1 MEAKKIIITGGAT
14 RIGAAIAESL
24 ASHGV
29 KITLHYNKSE
39 KEVKKLRTK
48 IENSGCEVFLIKAD
62 MSKTSQTKKII
73 PFAYKKMKGLDCLI
87 NNASIFE
94 KDDLSTFNDKSF
106 NNHIN
111 INLKAPAVL
120 TQGFKKYLKL
130 KKGVIINIID
140 QRVFKLTPFFFSY
153 TLSKTGLQTLTKT
166 SAMSLAPNIR
176 VNGIAP
182 GPTIKNK
189 RQTEKHFKKQWRSLI
204 LKNKVNPKNI
214 CETVKYFIIN
224 DNVTGQILSVDSGQS
239 LAWETPDIINTKE
252 WKKKNL
258 KIVKLRSKKNY
269 TYKRKIIISDLTLL
283 LSIGIHKFEKI
294 KKQEVKFN
302 IGIDINPS
310 LIPIETKLN
319 SIVNYETVIKIIT
332 ELTKNKHYE
341 LLETLAE
348 DIFNELFINI
358 NILRVK
364 IKIEKT
370 QIIKNTLSVG
380 IEISKKRLW

>member
-252 WKKKNL
+252 
-258 KIVKLRSKKNY
+258 
-269 TYKRKIIISDLTLL
+269 
-283 LSIGIHKFEKI
+283 
-294 KKQEVKFN
+294 
-302 IGIDINPS
+302 
-310 LIPIETKLN
+310 
-319 SIVNYETVIKIIT
+319 
-332 ELTKNKHYE
+332 
-341 LLETLAE
+341 
-348 DIFNELFINI
+348 
-358 NILRVK
+358 
-364 IKIEKT
+364 
-370 QIIKNTLSVG
+370 
-380 IEISKKRLW
+380 